1 MRFPAVATA
10 LMLFGAP
17 VAALESTNED
27 SGYFWFDDK
36 RQLISYV
43 IIDRRKT
50 AVKFAIAYITP
61 ISSVDKN
68 IPSVPIPS
76 PGIASCGIKSSA
88 LDIIHKSYYISNDI
102 KEETFDELMGSVLFD
117 FCNVYRRYWVDWRN

>member
-1 MRFPAVATA
+1 MRFPAAATA
-10 LMLFGAP
+10 LMLLGAP

-68 IPSVPIPS
+68 LPGVPIPS
-76 PGIASCGIKSSA
+76 PGIASCGVKSSA
-88 LDIIHKSYYISNDI
+88 LDTIHKSYYISNDI
-102 KEETFDELMGSVLFD
+102 KEETFDQLMGSVLFD
-117 FCNVYRRYWVDWRN
+117 FCNAYRRYWVD